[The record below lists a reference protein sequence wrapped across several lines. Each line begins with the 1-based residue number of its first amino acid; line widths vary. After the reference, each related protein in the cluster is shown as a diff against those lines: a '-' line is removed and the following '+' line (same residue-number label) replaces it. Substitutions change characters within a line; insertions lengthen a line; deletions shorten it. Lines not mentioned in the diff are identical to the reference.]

1 MKKLVFYA
9 LCALFLSG
17 CADKFDDYTRANSQT
32 LHSENVLEGKAW
44 WKAYQNNAL
53 NILVAQMLEHNAD
66 IAAARY
72 SFLSAVSRYKLINF
86 DMYPNLSANL
96 AANLARDLRLGVR
109 SNNFSN
115 ALNLSY
121 ELDIYGKVKDS
132 LSASEFSAKA
142 SLYDLESLKL
152 SLVNST
158 INNAFELLYFNDV
171 EKLLKE
177 YIKNLEESKNIYS
190 LKYRYGRVEELDLL
204 NIEQSLLSARQ
215 NLLTNSQNKELIV
228 KNLKDLLGKKENFAS
243 IERLASLSLSD
254 FKELGVDFNV
264 STDIFAKRPD
274 VRSKANSL
282 NAAFKDYKVMQKS
295 MYPSVSLGASLSG
308 SDKDLGESFKLL
320 NLGGSLQISLPF
332 LDYGRIKQ
340 NIQISRFSYESL
352 KASYE
357 QALQGALNEFYAC
370 YKDYEFN
377 TKLYENIKI
386 INTKREQIAKA
397 YLQKYEFGR
406 AEMKDYLDARNSFIN
421 SSQEI
426 LRSRL
431 NLLKTINSYYQI
443 TTISDERE

>member
-9 LCALFLSG
+9 LCALLLSG

-66 IAAARY
+66 ITAARY

-86 DMYPNLSANL
+86 DMYPSLSANL

-109 SNNFSN
+109 SNSFSN

-204 NIEQSLLSARQ
+204 NIEQSLLNAKQ
-215 NLLTNSQNKELIV
+215 NLLNNQQNKELVI
-228 KNLKDLLGKKENFAS
+228 KNLKDLLGNKDNFSIIDRLLKLSLKDFEELKVNFDISLENFA
-243 IERLASLSLSD
+243 
-254 FKELGVDFNV
+254 N
-264 STDIFAKRPD
+264 RPD
-274 VRSKANSL
+274 VKSKANSL
-282 NAAFKDYKVMQKS
+282 NAAFKDYKSMQKS
-295 MYPSVSLGASLSG
+295 MYPSVNLGANLSG
-308 SDKDLGESFKLL
+308 NSQQVNESFKLL
-320 NLGGSLQISLPF
+320 NLGGTLQISLPF
-332 LDYGRIKQ
+332 LDYGRVKQ
-340 NIQISRFSYESL
+340 NIQISQFAYESL
-352 KASYE
+352 KNTYE
-357 QALQGALNEFYAC
+357 QSLQSAINEFYSC
-370 YKDYEFN
+370 FKDYEFN
-377 TKLYENIKI
+377 TKLYENIKL
-386 INTKREQIAKA
+386 INSKEELITKA
-397 YLQKYEFGR
+397 YLQKYELGR
-406 AEMKDYLDARNSFIN
+406 AELKDYLNAKNSFIN

-426 LRSRL
+426 LRSKL
-431 NLLKTINSYYQI
+431 NLLKTINTYFQI
-443 TTISDERE
+443 TTSAIN

>member
-9 LCALFLSG
+9 LCALLLSG

-66 IAAARY
+66 ITAARY

-86 DMYPNLSANL
+86 DMYPSLSANL

-109 SNNFSN
+109 SNSFSN

-171 EKLLKE
+171 EKLLNE

-204 NIEQSLLSARQ
+204 NIEQSLLNAKQ
-215 NLLTNSQNKELIV
+215 NLLNNQQNKELVI
-228 KNLKDLLGKKENFAS
+228 KNLKDLLGNKDNFSIIDRLLKLSLKDFEELKVNFDISLENFA
-243 IERLASLSLSD
+243 
-254 FKELGVDFNV
+254 N
-264 STDIFAKRPD
+264 RPD
-274 VRSKANSL
+274 VKSKANSL
-282 NAAFKDYKVMQKS
+282 NAAFKDYKSMQKS
-295 MYPSVSLGASLSG
+295 MYPSVNLGANLSG
-308 SDKDLGESFKLL
+308 NSQQVNESFKLL
-320 NLGGSLQISLPF
+320 NLGGTLQISLPF
-332 LDYGRIKQ
+332 LDYGRVKQ
-340 NIQISRFSYESL
+340 NIQISQFAYESL
-352 KASYE
+352 KNTYE
-357 QALQGALNEFYAC
+357 QSLQSAINEFYSC
-370 YKDYEFN
+370 FKDYEFN
-377 TKLYENIKI
+377 TKLYENIKL
-386 INTKREQIAKA
+386 INSKEELITKA
-397 YLQKYEFGR
+397 YLQKYELGR
-406 AEMKDYLDARNSFIN
+406 AELKDYLNAKNSFIN

-426 LRSRL
+426 LRSKL
-431 NLLKTINSYYQI
+431 NLLKTINTYFQI
-443 TTISDERE
+443 TTSAIN